1 MFHPP
6 VLFYIVEYD
15 NNSHSEMSYLYKTTR
30 NNLSLSILD
39 ETYIINISIA
49 AVNIIGIGPYK
60 YVNGM
65 YDCNII

>member
-6 VLFYIVEYD
+6 VLFYIVDYD

-39 ETYIINISIA
+39 ETT